1 MTRPRR
7 VDTNHAEIRNGLHQ
21 CGYAVFDTSRFGYGF
36 PDLLVRRGDTLFL
49 LEVKAGREGLTPM
62 EEAFAALFPVAVVR
76 SLDEAIQAV
85 DWPPTPPPP

>member
-1 MTRPRR
+1 MTRTRR
-7 VDTNHAEIRNGLHQ
+7 VDANHAEIRNGLRQ
-21 CGYAVFDTSRFGYGF
+21 LGLIVFDCSRFGYGF

-62 EEAFAALFPVAVVR
+62 EEAFAALFPVHVVR

-85 DWPPTPPPP
+85 SASPQPSS